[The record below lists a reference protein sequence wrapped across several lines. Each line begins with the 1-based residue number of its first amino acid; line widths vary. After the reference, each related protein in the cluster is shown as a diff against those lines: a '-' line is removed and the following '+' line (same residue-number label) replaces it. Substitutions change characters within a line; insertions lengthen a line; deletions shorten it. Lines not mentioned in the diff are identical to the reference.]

1 MAKKKKNTRSF
12 SEKLLNKYRLVILN
26 ENTFEEQVS
35 FKLSRLNVFIL
46 AGISSFLL
54 VTGTIF
60 LIVFSSLKEYIPGY
74 SNTNNYNHQTTQLA
88 YETDSLVRV
97 AKINQKYY
105 ESIQKVLI
113 GNIEHKDLSADSLK
127 YVSALNFDSINT
139 EPSEEVKG
147 LQQEIAQKE
156 KFNIN
161 TAQIDSEYLFFPPV
175 KGHLTSTFSHKD
187 KHYSV
192 DISVE
197 DNTRVVAAANGVVIF
212 NEWNPATGNVI
223 VIKHKS
229 GLSSIYKHNSKIFKK
244 QGDTVE
250 AGEVIAIAGNTGEL
264 STGPHL
270 QFELWDN
277 QQPLDPTKYIDF
289 EK

>member
-1 MAKKKKNTRSF
+1 MATKKKNKGSF
-12 SEKLLNKYRLVILN
+12 SKKLLNKYRLVILN

-35 FKLSRLNVFIL
+35 FKLSRLNVFVL
-46 AGISSFLL
+46 AGIGALL
-54 VTGTIF
+54 LITGTLF
-60 LIVFSSLKEYIPGY
+60 LIAFSPLKEYIPGY
-74 SNTNNYNHQTTQLA
+74 STTNFNHQTVQLA
-88 YETDSLVRV
+88 YQTDSLTHS
-97 AKINQKYY
+97 ISLNQKYY
-105 ESIQKVLI
+105 ESIQKVLT
-113 GNIEHKDLSADSLK
+113 GKLEHKDLSLDSIENTSTLT
-127 YVSALNFDSINT
+127 FDSINT
-139 EPSEEVKG
+139 KPSKEMMG
-147 LQQEIAQKE
+147 LQEEIKQKE

-175 KGHLTSTFSHKD
+175 KGHVTSKFSD
-187 KHYSV
+187 KEKHFAV
-192 DISVE
+192 DIAVE
-197 DNTRVVAAANGVVIF
+197 KNTPVMAAASGVVIF

-244 QGDTVE
+244 QGDLIE

-270 QFELWDN
+270 HFELWDN
-277 QQPLDPTKYIDF
+277 QRPLDPMKFIDF